1 MKNAIV
7 VAGASLVAGC
17 MGGFVPVAPQPT
29 GFEQGNPCNLVAPIQ
44 HPPADYPSGAG
55 EQPGWVALQ
64 YDIGADGAT
73 SNVMV
78 KASSPEDEFDRSAVA
93 AVSQWKYRPDQA
105 IAGCRLLITFRPPE
119 S

>member
-1 MKNAIV
+1 
-7 VAGASLVAGC
+7 
-17 MGGFVPVAPQPT
+17 MGGGFEPVAPQPT
-29 GFEQGNPCNLVAPIQ
+29 GFEATNPCNVATPLV
-44 HPPADYPSGAG
+44 HPQAEYPSRAG

-73 SNVMV
+73 GNVVV
-78 KASSPEDEFDRSAVA
+78 KASSPEGTFDRAAVA